1 MDTILTAAVTLVGV
15 FLGGW
20 LTVWNQDRIARR
32 DQARQWRD
40 IRLAAYQDFLYAY
53 RRYLAYAQDP
63 DAKIQAVQ
71 HPHRD
76 DLMPFFDAEGRP
88 YKEELEAARMRA
100 VLVSG
105 QAETRDAVF
114 LVMRRV
120 RSIAAARAEFGPDN
134 FPEKLFPE
142 LFIAHNK
149 FMTAARRELGL
160 ADMPG
165 DL

>member
-1 MDTILTAAVTLVGV
+1 
-15 FLGGW
+15 
-20 LTVWNQDRIARR
+20 
-32 DQARQWRD
+32 
-40 IRLAAYQDFLYAY
+40 
-53 RRYLAYAQDP
+53 
-63 DAKIQAVQ
+63 
-71 HPHRD
+71 
-76 DLMPFFDAEGRP
+76 MPFFDAEGRP

-114 LVMRRV
+114 LVMGRV
-120 RSIAAARAEFGPDN
+120 RSIAAARAEFGPGN